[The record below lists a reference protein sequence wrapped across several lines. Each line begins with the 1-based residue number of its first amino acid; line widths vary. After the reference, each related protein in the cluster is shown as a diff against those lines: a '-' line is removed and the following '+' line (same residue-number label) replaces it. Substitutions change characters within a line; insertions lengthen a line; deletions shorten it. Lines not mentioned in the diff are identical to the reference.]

1 MPLIVMCGIPSCGK
15 TTRAKEI
22 EAFFKNEQK
31 NVHIISE
38 DTMLIDKQKAYLGMK
53 NILFY

>member
-31 NVHIISE
+31 NVHIVSE